1 MIVCLS
7 FSPVTNWQLVPC
19 VPFLSHKDSWDK
31 LQYPI
36 FRGCLLSCPIIAN
49 ESSKK
54 KSQMDCTYSTLF

>member
-7 FSPVTNWQLVPC
+7 VSPVINWQLVHS
-19 VPFLSHKDSWDK
+19 VPFLLHKDSWDK

-36 FRGCLLSCPIIAN
+36 FRGYLLSCPIIAN

-54 KSQMDCTYSTLF
+54 ENGLYL

>member
-7 FSPVTNWQLVPC
+7 VSPVKHINWQLVPFL
-19 VPFLSHKDSWDK
+19 PFLSHKDSWDK

-54 KSQMDCTYSTLF
+54 KK